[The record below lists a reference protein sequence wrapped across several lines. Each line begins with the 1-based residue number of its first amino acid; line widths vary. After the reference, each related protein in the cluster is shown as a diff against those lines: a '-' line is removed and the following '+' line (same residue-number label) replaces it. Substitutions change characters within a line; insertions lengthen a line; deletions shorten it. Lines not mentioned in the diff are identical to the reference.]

1 MLRLYNKNGTSST
14 IQVGESSNRWN
25 DIATR
30 CAVPVAVL
38 FSFFLLILYLLL
50 IPVFY
55 HSFLAPAKLIPQ
67 SRHLRSTNAKEA
79 DVSEAEGSLRTGE
92 EASGSRQKVAEIQQ
106 GHTNKIQFVG
116 CQNVNDYLLSQVDEE
131 PTPTIP
137 RIPTKEQVRVVVHLL
152 SLLPLLSYPSRSRD
166 AMRDVSRL
174 PSGLLCCTVT
184 VGGNKWKT

>member
-1 MLRLYNKNGTSST
+1 MRGSCRRSILFLSSHSLSSSYSRLLSLISCSRQTHST
-14 IQVGESSNRWN
+14 VS
-25 DIATR
+25 
-30 CAVPVAVL
+30 
-38 FSFFLLILYLLL
+38 
-50 IPVFY
+50 
-55 HSFLAPAKLIPQ
+55 
-67 SRHLRSTNAKEA
+67 LRSTNAKEA

-166 AMRDVSRL
+166 AMRDVSPTAFRF
-174 PSGLLCCTVT
+174 TVLHSDCWR
-184 VGGNKWKT
+184 K